1 MCCLSV
7 RVHLNQSTCLSPPFD
22 PSYLT
27 LHFALTITATNH
39 AGAWAGKLVELL
51 KKETQRPAA
60 LATLPVVPRKRCIF
74 NVHCPRPQQQ
84 IPEPVPC
91 PARVAHT
98 ASRSGT
104 GTAGGREGDR
114 RWEEK
119 EKEKDGNEDRNGED
133 RGRDQSHSSSSS
145 SPYPSPHRDSPL
157 VVGPKGVYFRPEGA
171 GGKFI
176 TGISPSENQ
185 VKSPHSLL
193 LSSFLFFSFSSL
205 LFFCPL
211 FSFLILSSLLF
222 ISLLFSSFLFSL
234 FFFSLL
240 FFSSIVFSSLLFSC
254 FFRSS

>member
-7 RVHLNQSTCLSPPFD
+7 RVPLNQSTCLSPPFD

-27 LHFALTITATNH
+27 LHLQSLHTNH

-104 GTAGGREGDR
+104 GTAGGRETDAGKKKR
-114 RWEEK
+114 RRKMVMRIEMERI
-119 EKEKDGNEDRNGED
+119 EGEIN
-133 RGRDQSHSSSSS
+133 HILLLLLL
-145 SPYPSPHRDSPL
+145 PIPL
-157 VVGPKGVYFRPEGA
+157 HTETP
-171 GGKFI
+171 
-176 TGISPSENQ
+176 
-185 VKSPHSLL
+185 LL
-193 LSSFLFFSFSSL
+193 LSAPRGSTSVPRGRGANSSL
-205 LFFCPL
+205 GYPL
-211 FSFLILSSLLF
+211 QRI
-222 ISLLFSSFLFSL
+222 
-234 FFFSLL
+234 
-240 FFSSIVFSSLLFSC
+240 
-254 FFRSS
+254 R

>member
-1 MCCLSV
+1 MP
-7 RVHLNQSTCLSPPFD
+7 LNQSTCLSPPFD

-27 LHFALTITATNH
+27 LHLQSLHTNH

-91 PARVAHT
+91 PAQVAHT

-119 EKEKDGNEDRNGED
+119 EKEKEGNEDRNGED

-222 ISLLFSSFLFSL
+222 ISLLFSFLY
-234 FFFSLL
+234 
-240 FFSSIVFSSLLFSC
+240 FSSLYFSSLL
-254 FFRSS
+254 